1 MIGSYIIIICICS
14 GCHPKPTFP
23 YLTCLQPPTQIRN
36 YHANHNI
43 REYYK
48 PNIHIQPPSWIIVT
62 GSCSSL
68 DNLKEKSTDAM
79 ISNTILT
86 ELLGM
91 WTPMTIIEE
100 KNTIQLITMQIIEI
114 KPQCKWCRQGKGQWF
129 LLHSHCSHQQRT
141 LRRGIWASTGK
152 GKIHNIKRC
161 WRKYIT
167 IITMQIMIMATMIM
181 TKPSRSYPRRRWAGL
196 QRKPTAR
203 MFLVTHVL
211 IMFTHVLW

>member
-1 MIGSYIIIICICS
+1 MHICS

-36 YHANHNI
+36 YHDNHDI

-68 DNLKEKSTDAM
+68 DNLKEKYTDAM

-100 KNTIQLITMQIIEI
+100 KNTIQMITMQIIEI
-114 KPQCKWCRQGKGQWF
+114 KPRCK
-129 LLHSHCSHQQRT
+129 
-141 LRRGIWASTGK
+141 
-152 GKIHNIKRC
+152 
-161 WRKYIT
+161 
-167 IITMQIMIMATMIM
+167 
-181 TKPSRSYPRRRWAGL
+181 
-196 QRKPTAR
+196 
-203 MFLVTHVL
+203 
-211 IMFTHVLW
+211 